1 MDEQYRA
8 PAGSFFGPRSHCH
21 WIESAGI
28 EDTPPFAPLQGDQTA
43 DVVIGGG
50 GYTGLSAGLHLAES
64 FPERRIV
71 VLEGARVGY
80 GASGRNCGLVLPF
93 ITGAERVVHD
103 LVDEGR
109 IDEARKIFEATSA
122 GIGLIE
128 ELVKKRG
135 VDCEWE
141 PVESLYGALT
151 PRHQAKLEREQR
163 TYAAL
168 GLEATWLPENELRQR
183 IDVPG
188 YRGALTVPCSTM
200 INPAKLATGL
210 LALARA
216 AGVEV
221 HEESPVVDITAG
233 KTVHVRTPR
242 GSVRAPVLVLATN
255 AYTHHLRQNLG
266 FLRGRVLPV
275 HCFSI
280 ASAPLTKTQIAALS
294 WGGRQPFLDVR
305 SFFDLFRLT
314 ADNRILLSGG
324 DGFFY
329 YGAGIDVQLIPFCA
343 NGAYYTVLALVMV
356 AVLQLFGIETTSLV
370 AMIGA
375 AGLTIGLALQGT
387 LSSFAAG
394 VMLLIFRPFKV
405 GDYVEV
411 SGSSGTVS
419 EIDLFTTTLNTSQNL
434 QVLIPNASVY
444 GKTITNYSANE
455 TRRVDVNVGIGYEDD
470 IGSAMQIIEEITT
483 GDPRVLSEPAT
494 AILVSEL
501 ADSSVNL
508 TVRAWCERTDY
519 GALRS
524 DLLRTLKEKLEAGG
538 CSIPFPQQDV
548 HIVSNTAPK

>member
-1 MDEQYRA
+1 MDERDRA
-8 PAGSFFGPRSHCH
+8 PASSFFGPRSHCH

-28 EDTPPFAPLQGDQTA
+28 EDTPPLAPLQGDQTA
-43 DVVIGGG
+43 DVVIVGG
-50 GYTGLSAGLHLAES
+50 GYTGLSAALHLAES

-71 VLEGARVGY
+71 LIEGARVGY

-93 ITGAERVVHD
+93 ITGAEETVHD

-183 IDVPG
+183 VDVAG
-188 YRGALTVPCSTM
+188 YQGALTVPSSTM

-280 ASAPLTKTQIAALS
+280 ASAPLTETQIAALS

-329 YGAGIDVQLIPFCA
+329 YGGATVDEQGHRDYARLESRFHRLFPALADVPITHRWAGHVGTTLDMTPTI
-343 NGAYYTVLALVMV
+343 GALGPDRNILFAGGYTGHGVPV
-356 AVLQLFGIETTSLV
+356 AVL
-370 AMIGA
+370 
-375 AGLTIGLALQGT
+375 AG
-387 LSSFAAG
+387 
-394 VMLLIFRPFKV
+394 R
-405 GDYVEV
+405 
-411 SGSSGTVS
+411 
-419 EIDLFTTTLNTSQNL
+419 
-434 QVLIPNASVY
+434 
-444 GKTITNYSANE
+444 
-455 TRRVDVNVGIGYEDD
+455 
-470 IGSAMQIIEEITT
+470 
-483 GDPRVLSEPAT
+483 
-494 AILVSEL
+494 
-501 ADSSVNL
+501 
-508 TVRAWCERTDY
+508 
-519 GALRS
+519 
-524 DLLRTLKEKLEAGG
+524 LLRDMVAGEP
-538 CSIPFPQQDV
+538 IDPAYDFVLNRKPPR
-548 HIVSNTAPK
+548 APGEPLASLGFALAKRYMRWDDAR

>member
-1 MDEQYRA
+1 MDERDRA
-8 PAGSFFGPRSHCH
+8 PASSFFGPRSHCH

-28 EDTPPFAPLQGDQTA
+28 EDTPPLAELRGDQTA
-43 DVVIGGG
+43 DVVIVGG
-50 GYTGLSAGLHLAES
+50 GYTGLSAALHLAER

-71 VLEGARVGY
+71 LLEGARVGY

-93 ITGAERVVHD
+93 ITGAEEIVHD

-109 IDEARKIFEATSA
+109 IEEARNVFEATSA
-122 GIGLIE
+122 GVGLIE
-128 ELVKKRG
+128 ELVTKRG

-141 PVESLYGALT
+141 PVESLYAAIT

-163 TYAAL
+163 MFAAL

-183 IDVPG
+183 IDVAG
-188 YRGALTVPCSTM
+188 YRGALTVPSSTM

-221 HEESPVVDITAG
+221 HEESPVVDIAAG

-280 ASAPLTKTQIAALS
+280 ASAPLTEAQIAALS

-329 YGAGIDVQLIPFCA
+329 YGGASVDEQGHRDYARLESRFHRLFPALADVSITHRWAGHVGTTLDMTPTI
-343 NGAYYTVLALVMV
+343 GAFGPDQNILFAGGYTGHGVPV
-356 AVLQLFGIETTSLV
+356 AVLAGRLLRDLV
-370 AMIGA
+370 AGEPLDPA
-375 AGLTIGLALQGT
+375 YDFVLNRKPPRAPGEPLASLG
-387 LSSFAAG
+387 FALAKRY
-394 VMLLIFRPFKV
+394 MRW
-405 GDYVEV
+405 
-411 SGSSGTVS
+411 
-419 EIDLFTTTLNTSQNL
+419 
-434 QVLIPNASVY
+434 
-444 GKTITNYSANE
+444 
-455 TRRVDVNVGIGYEDD
+455 DD
-470 IGSAMQIIEEITT
+470 A
-483 GDPRVLSEPAT
+483 R
-494 AILVSEL
+494 
-501 ADSSVNL
+501 
-508 TVRAWCERTDY
+508 
-519 GALRS
+519 
-524 DLLRTLKEKLEAGG
+524 
-538 CSIPFPQQDV
+538 
-548 HIVSNTAPK
+548 